1 MATIKE
7 QTEKTEQL
15 KTTLDSKVIAIA
27 NEIKKQDNIDITRL
41 SEVPDAIAQL
51 KNSRKRWASGKE
63 SKAETVRELN
73 LDFKPSILIIYTY
86 SFGRDS
92 DGSAQS
98 SVVHVYYENKEV
110 RLRITGAS
118 NTNRKSC
125 SVLEIENVKIDEEN
139 FKNYVG
145 LIRVDSYNLKLWYAF
160 E

>member
-110 RLRITGAS
+110 RLRITGAN

>member
-27 NEIKKQDNIDITRL
+27 SEIKKQDNIDITRL

-98 SVVHVYYENKEV
+98 SVVHVYCENKEV